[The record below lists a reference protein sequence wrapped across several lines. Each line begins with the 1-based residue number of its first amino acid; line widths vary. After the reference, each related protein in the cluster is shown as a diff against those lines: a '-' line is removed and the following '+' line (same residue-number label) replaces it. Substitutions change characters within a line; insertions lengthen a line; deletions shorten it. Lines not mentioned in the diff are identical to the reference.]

1 MMPMIWK
8 ECNEVERE
16 KEGRESEREK
26 FGNLKGI
33 SLIFMCKYFL
43 FDLNVLTD
51 LGIRKKI
58 QRNCQDHIYI
68 VSIAEEFESLI
79 ESC

>member
-26 FGNLKGI
+26 FGDLKGI
-33 SLIFMCKYFL
+33 LLIFMCKYFL

-51 LGIRKKI
+51 LGIRKKYREI
-58 QRNCQDHIYI
+58 ARIIYL
-68 VSIAEEFESLI
+68 VSIAE
-79 ESC
+79 